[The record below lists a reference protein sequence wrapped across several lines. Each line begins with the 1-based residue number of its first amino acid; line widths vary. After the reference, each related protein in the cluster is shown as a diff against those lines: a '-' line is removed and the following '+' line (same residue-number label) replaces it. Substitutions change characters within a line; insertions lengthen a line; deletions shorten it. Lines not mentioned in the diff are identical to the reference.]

1 MPPFLGAFLCFLRI
15 PRLPATSVYV
25 LPFPPPPSLATGG
38 RPSLHHLSPP
48 RQSSPQPLPSP
59 RPHRRPRLRLDGS
72 LSGSSYLRPT
82 WLKREDIAQM
92 VFDCLHYA
100 ADQLR
105 QFDLHAGVVMPNHVH
120 VLLTPIIT

>member
-38 RPSLHHLSPP
+38 RSSLRHLSPP

-59 RPHRRPRLRLDGS
+59 RPRRRPRLHLDGS
-72 LSGSSYLRPT
+72 LSVSSYLRAHRTQAGGGCPNG
-82 WLKREDIAQM
+82 LRR
-92 VFDCLHYA
+92 LHYA

-105 QFDLHAGVVMPNHVH
+105 QFDLHAGVVMPN
-120 VLLTPIIT
+120 